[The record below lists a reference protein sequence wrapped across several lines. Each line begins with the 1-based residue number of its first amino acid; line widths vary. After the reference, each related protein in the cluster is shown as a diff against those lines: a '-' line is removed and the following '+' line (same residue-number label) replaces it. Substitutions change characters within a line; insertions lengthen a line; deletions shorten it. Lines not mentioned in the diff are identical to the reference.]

1 MIAGEFPGQYP
12 DEKLLNLDI
21 RDERLL
27 EKEARRREVKREI
40 SLLQAVRF
48 GMHATQ
54 SSYEERL
61 SQLSFKLR
69 QFDEEE

>member
-1 MIAGEFPGQYP
+1 LTFKE
-12 DEKLLNLDI
+12 LLNLDI
-21 RDERLL
+21 RDEETLAL
-27 EKEARRREVKREI
+27 EAKKRELCREI

-61 SQLSFKLR
+61 LQLQFELR
-69 QFDEEE
+69 KYEEEY

>member
-1 MIAGEFPGQYP
+1 MSYRE
-12 DEKLLNLDI
+12 LLNLDI
-21 RDERLL
+21 RDEETLAV
-27 EKEARRREVKREI
+27 EARKRELRREI

-61 SQLSFKLR
+61 LQL
-69 QFDEEE
+69 QFDLRKYEEEY

>member
-12 DEKLLNLDI
+12 AERLLNLDI

-27 EKEARRREVKREI
+27 EKEAQRREVKRDI

-48 GMHATQ
+48 GTHATQ

-61 SQLSFKLR
+61 AQLSFKLR

>member
-1 MIAGEFPGQYP
+1 LTFKE
-12 DEKLLNLDI
+12 LLNLDI
-21 RDERLL
+21 RDEETLAL
-27 EKEARRREVKREI
+27 EAKKRELRREL

-61 SQLSFKLR
+61 LQLQFELR
-69 QFDEEE
+69 KYEEEY

>member
-1 MIAGEFPGQYP
+1 V
-12 DEKLLNLDI
+12 
-21 RDERLL
+21 
-27 EKEARRREVKREI
+27 EAKKREVRREI

-61 SQLSFKLR
+61 LQL
-69 QFDEEE
+69 QFELKKYEEEY

>member
-1 MIAGEFPGQYP
+1 
-12 DEKLLNLDI
+12 LLNLDI
-21 RDERLL
+21 RDEESLMV
-27 EKEARRREVKREI
+27 EAKKRELRREI

-61 SQLSFKLR
+61 LQIQFELR
-69 QFDEEE
+69 KYEEEF

>member
-1 MIAGEFPGQYP
+1 
-12 DEKLLNLDI
+12 LLNLDI

-40 SLLQAVRF
+40 ELLQAVRF

-54 SSYEERL
+54 SSYEDRL
-61 SQLSFKLR
+61 TILTFKLR
-69 QFDEEE
+69 RLDEEE